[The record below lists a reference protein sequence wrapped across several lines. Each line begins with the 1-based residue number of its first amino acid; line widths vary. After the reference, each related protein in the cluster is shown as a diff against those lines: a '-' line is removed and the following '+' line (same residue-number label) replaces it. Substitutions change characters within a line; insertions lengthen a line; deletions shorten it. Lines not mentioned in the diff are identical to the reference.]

1 MNKVLTNGRKPAIHP
16 DENAR
21 TIAESP
27 KPDRPK
33 PKRFRHLPQKIF
45 YAIAGVAIVGG
56 TVLALRPSPL
66 LVDMQPVE
74 RQDLQ
79 VTVNAEGKTRLQSR
93 YTVSAPVAGRLRRM
107 NWDEGD
113 RVARGQVLARLD
125 PLPLTSQ
132 IEAANAKIA
141 ALKAERDGV
150 ATLRPKE
157 EALARIRANIR
168 GLQAQKQA
176 ALARAEEVEASLE
189 QAKRDRL
196 RLGTLV
202 KEGALPQ
209 QDLELAELAETRRR
223 QELEVARRAVERL
236 VADIRATREDLT
248 RVRAEQRDP
257 DYQLRVY
264 DAEIASIQAEI
275 QRLSNDA
282 AQTLITA
289 PTSGRVLRV
298 YEESDRYVSEGTPL
312 LELGN
317 TQALELVIDVLSTD
331 AVKIKPGATIWVEH
345 WGGEQPLEAR
355 VRAIEPSAFTKVS
368 ALGVE
373 EQRVNIIA
381 DLVDPPPTLGDGYR
395 VEARI
400 VIWEEKETLSVPLSA
415 VFRCERDRASVSARE
430 YRWCAFVVEE
440 GKAQKRQIAI
450 GQKNDFLVAIQ
461 SGLEAQEMTILH
473 PSEKLEEGSR
483 VAPR

>member
-1 MNKVLTNGRKPAIHP
+1 MNKILTNGRKPATTP
-16 DENAR
+16 
-21 TIAESP
+21 SP
-27 KPDRPK
+27 KLTDPK

-45 YAIAGVAIVGG
+45 YAIAAVAIAGG
-56 TVLALRPSPL
+56 TVLALRPAPM
-66 LVDMQPVE
+66 LVDMQPIE
-74 RQDLQ
+74 RKDIQ
-79 VTVNAEGKTRLQSR
+79 VTVDAEGKTRLRSR

-113 RVARGQVLARLD
+113 RINRGQILARLD

-132 IEAANAKIA
+132 IKEANARIS

-157 EALARIRANIR
+157 ESLAGIRANIR

-176 ALARAEEVEASLE
+176 ALARVHEVEATLE

-196 RLGTLV
+196 RLETLV
-202 KEGALPQ
+202 REGALPK
-209 QDLELAELAETRRR
+209 QDLELAQLEETRRR
-223 QELEVARRAVERL
+223 QELEVAKRAVESL
-236 VADIRATREDLT
+236 DTDIRATREELA
-248 RVRAEQRDP
+248 RVQAEQRDP

-282 AQTLITA
+282 SQTVITA
-289 PTSGRVLRV
+289 PTSGKVLRV
-298 YEESDRYVSEGTPL
+298 YEESDRYVGEGTPL

-317 TQALELVIDVLSTD
+317 IDALELVIDVLSTD
-331 AVKIKPGATIWVEH
+331 AVKIKPGAKIWLEH
-345 WGGEQPLEAR
+345 WGGEKPLEAR
-355 VRAIEPSAFTKVS
+355 VREIEPSAFTKVS

-381 DLVDPPPTLGDGYR
+381 DLVDPPTTLGDGYR

-400 VIWEEKETLSVPLSA
+400 VIWEDKEALAVPVSA
-415 VFRCERDRASVSARE
+415 VFRCENDG
-430 YRWCAFVVEE
+430 WCAFVVEE
-440 GKAQKRQIAI
+440 GIAKKRAIAL
-450 GQKNDFLVAIQ
+450 GQKNDFLAAVE
-461 SGLEAQEMTILH
+461 SGLQEEEIAILH
-473 PSEKLEEGSR
+473 PSEKIVEGSR
-483 VAPR
+483 VASR